1 MSLNHVALT
10 VSDRELS
17 AAFYGRHFGLTERVH
32 DDEHLLIVGSSDGSL
47 LALTEGTV
55 PEGLPR
61 TNHFGFQLGDAD
73 EIRRA
78 RGRFREAGV
87 TETECQD
94 DPGFVRVQVVDPDGY
109 RVDLF
114 AIPENAPPIVARRPS
129 RSRWTSF
136 VADRKD
142 ERPRLLS
149 EEGNPAHRLRVEH
162 DRGTLLVHLSDED
175 GRGWTVLAVDRE
187 TREWAVAQ
195 ARRQLDAV
203 HAAYAQLYPQG

>member
-1 MSLNHVALT
+1 VSLNHVALT

-87 TETECQD
+87 TETEWQD

>member
-1 MSLNHVALT
+1 VSLNHVALT

-32 DDEHLLIVGSSDGSL
+32 DDEHLLIVGSSEGL

-78 RGRFREAGV
+78 RRRFREAGV
-87 TETECQD
+87 TETEWQD